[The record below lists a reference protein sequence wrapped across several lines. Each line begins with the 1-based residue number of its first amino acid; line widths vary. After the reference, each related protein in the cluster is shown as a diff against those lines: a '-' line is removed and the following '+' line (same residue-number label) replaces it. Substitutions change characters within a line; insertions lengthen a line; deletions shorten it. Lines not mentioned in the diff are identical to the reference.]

1 MIVNKQHHFKIT
13 YLLLIILLLCVPL
26 TLTACADDGTSADND
41 IRIVI
46 SHKESKQIKRYS
58 RTILKQLY
66 QTFPLK
72 TKLSVKYRKAKSN
85 EYCIHLLETAL
96 KQGDLGSL
104 VAICHDNPTN
114 LNKAYVF
121 ACGMSVKYDKANIE
135 KYTDCLIYYYDLL
148 TTKDKKK
155 APPILKKFVN
165 KCITIIYDSN
175 QDMENE
181 LLFDEQQQMLLRR
194 MED

>member
-1 MIVNKQHHFKIT
+1 MIVNKQRHFKIA
-13 YLLLIILLLCVPL
+13 YLLLIILLLCISL

-58 RTILKQLY
+58 RTILRQLY
-66 QTFPLK
+66 QTFPPK
-72 TKLSVKYRKAKSN
+72 TKDSVKYQKTKSN
-85 EYCIHLLETAL
+85 KYRIHLLEIAL

-121 ACGMSVKYDKANIE
+121 ACGISLKYDKANIE
-135 KYTDCLIYYYDLL
+135 KYTACLVYYYNLL
-148 TTKDKKK
+148 TTKDKKQ

-165 KCITIIYDSN
+165 KCITIIYNSN

>member
-1 MIVNKQHHFKIT
+1 MIVNKQSHFKIT
-13 YLLLIILLLCVPL
+13 YLLLIILLLCISL
-26 TLTACADDGTSADND
+26 ILTACADDTSSDND
-41 IRIVI
+41 IQI
-46 SHKESKQIKRYS
+46 SISDKDSKQIKKYS
-58 RTILKQLY
+58 ETILKRLY
-66 QTFPLK
+66 QAFPPK
-72 TKLSVKYRKAKSN
+72 TKDSAKYQKTKSNKYR
-85 EYCIHLLETAL
+85 IHLLETAL

-121 ACGMSVKYDKANIE
+121 ACGISVKYDKANIE
-135 KYTDCLIYYYDLL
+135 KYTVCLVYHYNLL
-148 TTKDKKK
+148 TTKDKKQ

-165 KCITIIYDSN
+165 KCITIIYNSN

>member
-1 MIVNKQHHFKIT
+1 MIVNKQRHFKIA
-13 YLLLIILLLCVPL
+13 YLLLIILLLCISL
-26 TLTACADDGTSADND
+26 ILTACADDGTSADND

-58 RTILKQLY
+58 RTILKRLY
-66 QTFPLK
+66 QTFPPK
-72 TKLSVKYRKAKSN
+72 TKDSAKYQKTKSNKYR
-85 EYCIHLLETAL
+85 IHLLEAAL
-96 KQGDLGSL
+96 KQGNLGSL

-121 ACGMSVKYDKANIE
+121 ACGISLKYDKANIE
-135 KYTDCLIYYYDLL
+135 KYTACLIYYYDLL
-148 TTKDKKK
+148 TTKDKKQ

-165 KCITIIYDSN
+165 KCITIIYNSN
-175 QDMENE
+175 QEMEDE